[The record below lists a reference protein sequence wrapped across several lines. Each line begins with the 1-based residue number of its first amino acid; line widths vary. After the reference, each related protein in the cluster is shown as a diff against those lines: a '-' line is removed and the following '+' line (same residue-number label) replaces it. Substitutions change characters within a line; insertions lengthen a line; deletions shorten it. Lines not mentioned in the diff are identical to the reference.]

1 MTRTRF
7 SGLEDRGTTY
17 IPCPHKIDGALPPEL
32 QYAQG
37 ARWGSNPRPP
47 LYLRSTFKLA
57 RRSGPG
63 TRTRTTEDQNG
74 PVSLNRTDS
83 FRSSGGRA
91 DHLRH
96 NRKLSRYSFRLG
108 HAGYDSGR
116 ATVQMGCNERL
127 ELSSRDSQSRGLPD
141 SLKTP

>member
-1 MTRTRF
+1 MTAKMERSTRF
-7 SGLEDRGTTY
+7 
-17 IPCPHKIDGALPPEL
+17 EL
-32 QYAQG
+32 VRIG
-37 ARWGSNPRPP
+37 WKPIM
-47 LYLRSTFKLA
+47 LA
-57 RRSGPG
+57 VTSASQN
-63 TRTRTTEDQNG
+63 QNG

-83 FRSSGGRA
+83 FPFSAERA

-108 HAGYDSGR
+108 QAGYDSGR